1 MPTSIFASHT
11 LALIP
16 SVPGWAEIGIL
27 LVIGLLI
34 FGKRL
39 PEVGRNLGRSIIEFK
54 KGIKGIDD
62 EINNEANRKPA
73 DQIEGSDSEDQ
84 SPAKIS
90 PDPSSEVEEAQQPQ
104 DD

>member
-1 MPTSIFASHT
+1 MFTTFFSSHT

-62 EINNEANRKPA
+62 EINAEASRKPA
-73 DQIEGSDSEDQ
+73 DQIKGSDD
-84 SPAKIS
+84 PAKIS
-90 PDPSSEVEEAQQPQ
+90 PDPNSEVEEAQQPQ

>member
-1 MPTSIFASHT
+1 MFTTIFSLHT

-62 EINNEANRKPA
+62 EINAEANRKPA
-73 DQIEGSDSEDQ
+73 DQIEGSDD
-84 SPAKIS
+84 PAKIS
-90 PDPSSEVEEAQQPQ
+90 PDPSSEVEEVQHPQ

>member
-1 MPTSIFASHT
+1 MSITIFLPHT
-11 LALIP
+11 LALMGM
-16 SVPGWAEIGIL
+16 PGWAEIGIL
-27 LVIGLLI
+27 LLIGLLI

-62 EINNEANRKPA
+62 EINSEANRKSA
-73 DQIEGSDSEDQ
+73 DQIESDA
-84 SPAKIS
+84 PAKIT
-90 PDPSSEVEEAQQPQ
+90 PDPSSEVEEVDQPL

>member
-1 MPTSIFASHT
+1 MFITNFSSHT

-62 EINNEANRKPA
+62 EINTEANRKPA
-73 DQIEGSDSEDQ
+73 DLIEDSDD
-84 SPAKIS
+84 PAKIS

>member
-1 MPTSIFASHT
+1 MSTTIFASHT

-62 EINNEANRKPA
+62 EINEEANRKPT
-73 DQIEGSDSEDQ
+73 DQIEGSDSDDQ
-84 SPAKIS
+84 APAKVT
-90 PDPSSEVEEAQQPQ
+90 PDPAPEEE
-104 DD
+104 DV

>member
-1 MPTSIFASHT
+1 MFITIFSSHT

-62 EINNEANRKPA
+62 EINDEANRKPS
-73 DQIEGSDSEDQ
+73 DQIEGSDD
-84 SPAKIS
+84 PAKIS
-90 PDPSSEVEEAQQPQ
+90 PDPNADVEEAQHPL